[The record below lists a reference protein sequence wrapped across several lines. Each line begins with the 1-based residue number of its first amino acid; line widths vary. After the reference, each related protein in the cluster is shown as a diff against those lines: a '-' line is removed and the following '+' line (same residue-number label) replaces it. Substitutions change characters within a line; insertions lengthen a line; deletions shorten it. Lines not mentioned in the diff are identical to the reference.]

1 MRKDIY
7 LKEKCK
13 TKMQQQEQSDEVN
26 NNEKIRPADL
36 ETEMK
41 DWRNSLAL
49 PSFSE
54 IGGFKCSGLSMGW
67 EGRVGEVIL

>member
-1 MRKDIY
+1 MVR
-7 LKEKCK
+7 
-13 TKMQQQEQSDEVN
+13 VN
-26 NNEKIRPADL
+26 NNKRIRPADL

-41 DWRNSLAL
+41 DCSNSLAL

>member
-1 MRKDIY
+1 MVK
-7 LKEKCK
+7 
-13 TKMQQQEQSDEVN
+13 VN

-41 DWRNSLAL
+41 AWSNSLAL

-67 EGRVGEVIL
+67 EGKWERSFCENKSFHGASALFCH